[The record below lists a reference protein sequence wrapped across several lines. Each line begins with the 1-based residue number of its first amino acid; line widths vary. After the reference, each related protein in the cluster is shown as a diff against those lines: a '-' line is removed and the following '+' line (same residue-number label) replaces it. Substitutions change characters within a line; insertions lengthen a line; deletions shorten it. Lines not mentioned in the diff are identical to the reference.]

1 MPTRFE
7 PPRHRHTL
15 REYESTVLSDDLV
28 TGRDLGVLRALGK
41 TDLLMVRKLPG
52 AWEIRAGAVV
62 GVLTLDRI
70 VLEIQPKIMVT
81 GEQVMT
87 WLCFALSRPT
97 HVEVS
102 RRWSTTPS
110 GLPDLIIAALVAEC
124 RVLLRDQLRRDYRR
138 QDSVEPVLRG
148 RLDIAKQL
156 SRRFGQLDRLHVRTF
171 GRDVAIWENLACQA
185 ALQCAARVAGSPEL
199 ARAARDVGAG
209 FPDCRTDP
217 RIVQRWLATARYHRM
232 NNRYQPAHTWAAL
245 LLGGGGFS
253 DLLAEG
259 PQQAESLLVNMNR
272 LWEAVIRRLAAE
284 AATILGGSAVHST
297 GDRSIVVREQ
307 DRATR
312 SFQPDVL
319 LRLRPD
325 DQSHLPVDAKYKRY
339 DQHAVAPDDIHQL
352 LTYAHS
358 YRSSGQIPRALIV
371 HPAELGSVHRSI
383 TVRAPSGH
391 LGTIDVVGLD
401 VHQSPQQSVPAL
413 TSALGAGL

>member
-1 MPTRFE
+1 
-7 PPRHRHTL
+7 
-15 REYESTVLSDDLV
+15 
-28 TGRDLGVLRALGK
+28 
-41 TDLLMVRKLPG
+41 
-52 AWEIRAGAVV
+52 
-62 GVLTLDRI
+62 
-70 VLEIQPKIMVT
+70 
-81 GEQVMT
+81 
-87 WLCFALSRPT
+87 
-97 HVEVS
+97 
-102 RRWSTTPS
+102 
-110 GLPDLIIAALVAEC
+110 
-124 RVLLRDQLRRDYRR
+124 
-138 QDSVEPVLRG
+138 
-148 RLDIAKQL
+148 
-156 SRRFGQLDRLHVRTF
+156 
-171 GRDVAIWENLACQA
+171 
-185 ALQCAARVAGSPEL
+185 
-199 ARAARDVGAG
+199 
-209 FPDCRTDP
+209 
-217 RIVQRWLATARYHRM
+217 M

-272 LWEAVIRRLAAE
+272 LWEAVIRWLAAE

-383 TVRAPSGH
+383 TVRASRHYRRRRPRRASITPTERPGPDQCTRRRALMHRWRTRSRQAEVMPRRRVQRRVSRRRITPLASGAAHTPSRSTGCH
-391 LGTIDVVGLD
+391 TS
-401 VHQSPQQSVPAL
+401 QSMQDRRDLIPEASCL
-413 TSALGAGL
+413 